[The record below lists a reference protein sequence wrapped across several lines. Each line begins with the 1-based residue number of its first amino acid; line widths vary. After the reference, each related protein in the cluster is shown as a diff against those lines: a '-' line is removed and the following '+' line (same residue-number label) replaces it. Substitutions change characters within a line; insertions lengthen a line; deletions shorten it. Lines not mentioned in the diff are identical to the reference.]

1 MKFNYMKIIRSRFKF
16 LLTFLFLVIIIGIV
30 VYLKCTQDIKS
41 NIDLTLA
48 TTINNIGDVKQNH
61 ILIHLLIIS
70 IIIILSSF
78 IVGFI
83 PLTIYYIY
91 EGASIGFLFSAL
103 LHYKNIKD
111 TIECIVNTLYSYNQM
126 LGTVITA
133 VANTADEK
141 TVQSLMSNLQNILE
155 EDNK

>member
-16 LLTFLFLVIIIGIV
+16 LLTFLFLGIIIGIV

-48 TTINNIGDVKQNH
+48 TMINNIGDVKQNH

-70 IIIILSSF
+70 LIIILSSF
-78 IVGFI
+78 IVGFV

-91 EGASIGFLFSAL
+91 
-103 LHYKNIKD
+103 
-111 TIECIVNTLYSYNQM
+111 
-126 LGTVITA
+126 
-133 VANTADEK
+133 
-141 TVQSLMSNLQNILE
+141 
-155 EDNK
+155 